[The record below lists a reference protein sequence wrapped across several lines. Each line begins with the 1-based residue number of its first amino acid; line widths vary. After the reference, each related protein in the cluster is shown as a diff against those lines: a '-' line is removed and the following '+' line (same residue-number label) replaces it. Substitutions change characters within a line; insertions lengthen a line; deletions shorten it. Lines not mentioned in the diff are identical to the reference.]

1 MFLVRRA
8 IWLLRLY
15 TNVLLVGVMI
25 IAVDVDLQAKAAG
38 QTITSYDRMAYIET
52 VQRRLR
58 GETLRGP
65 ASPLDVSMMAYR
77 GVLQARLA
85 ILGLEAPGED
95 VALLPTS
102 VQGSGQAAHAG
113 QFDAAYGQTLPGD
126 ATSGAAEDAQR
137 PCVRRGNVL
146 DC

>member
-25 IAVDVDLQAKAAG
+25 IAVDIDMQARSAG
-38 QTITSYDRMAYIET
+38 RTITSYDRMAYIDT

-65 ASPLDVSMMAYR
+65 STPLDVSMMAYQ
-77 GVLQARLA
+77 GVVRARLA
-85 ILGLEAPGED
+85 LLGLEASSDD
-95 VALLPTS
+95 VALLPA
-102 VQGSGQAAHAG
+102 SGQGGAQQAHSG
-113 QFDAAYGQTLPGD
+113 SFDAAYRQTPPGD
-126 ATSGAAEDAQR
+126 ATSGAADEPQR
-137 PCVRRGNVL
+137 PCVRRDNVL
-146 DC
+146 SC

>member
-25 IAVDVDLQAKAAG
+25 IAVDVGLQAKAAG

-65 ASPLDVSMMAYR
+65 ATPLDVSMMAYR

-95 VALLPTS
+95 VALLPAS
-102 VQGSGQAAHAG
+102 AQGAGQAAHTG